1 LEEKKGIHVEPY
13 EKLRDMVYLHQLAVE
28 QRVVG
33 LVRVDEASVVLPQV
47 ATVLIWFFNS
57 IVGDIDERENL
68 FNVVVL
74 VHVVASIFYV
84 ATVVNHLLV

>member
-1 LEEKKGIHVEPY
+1 
-13 EKLRDMVYLHQLAVE
+13 MVYLHELVVE

-33 LVRVDEASVVLPQV
+33 LVGVDEASAILSWI

-68 FNVVVL
+68 FDVVVL
-74 VHVVASIFYV
+74 VHVVPSIFYV
-84 ATVVNHLLV
+84 AAVVDHLLV